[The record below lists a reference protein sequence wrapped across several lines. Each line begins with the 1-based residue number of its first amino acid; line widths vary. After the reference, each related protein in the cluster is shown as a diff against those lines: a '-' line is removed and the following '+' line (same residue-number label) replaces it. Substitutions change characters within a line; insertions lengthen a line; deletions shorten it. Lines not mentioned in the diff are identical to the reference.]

1 MKKTVSFSR
10 NKNRLPLS
18 VIKDSFKMYFQEME
32 KLLPME
38 GIYQILEKW
47 FPLAKKSV
55 SNNQN
60 EGFVS
65 KPRQN
70 YVSTRQAKT
79 ITGINA

>member
-1 MKKTVSFSR
+1 
-10 NKNRLPLS
+10 
-18 VIKDSFKMYFQEME
+18 ME

-47 FPLAKKSV
+47 LPLAKKSV

-65 KPRQN
+65 KLRQN

-79 ITGINA
+79 ITGINAWKIDKEMFPLVRKSLSTNRNAFKDMFAL

>member
-1 MKKTVSFSR
+1 
-10 NKNRLPLS
+10 
-18 VIKDSFKMYFQEME
+18 ME

-79 ITGINA
+79 ITGINAWKIDKEMFPLVRKSLSTNRNAFKNMFAL